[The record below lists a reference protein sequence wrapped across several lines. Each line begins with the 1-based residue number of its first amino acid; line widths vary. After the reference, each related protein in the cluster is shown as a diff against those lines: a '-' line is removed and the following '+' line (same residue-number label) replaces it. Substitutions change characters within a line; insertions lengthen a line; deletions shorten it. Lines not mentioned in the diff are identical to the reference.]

1 MRPAIHNRFDN
12 ARELPDL
19 VSLSEN
25 LYGAVFFLMKLL
37 PAKFIVESALASGE
51 LSRNGTVVETTSGT
65 FGLALAISCRLRG
78 LEFVMISDPVVEPSL
93 QRRIED
99 LGATVDI
106 VSRPAEKGG
115 FQQARLD
122 RLHEIRRTRP
132 GSFWPC
138 QYDNPKNAGSYAA
151 LSELLTSALGQID
164 CVVGTVGSG
173 GSMCGTVGHLRS
185 VFPHA
190 LAIGVDTFGS
200 VLFGQHDAKRT
211 LRGLG
216 NSLHPRNLEHSVFDE
231 VHWIDAPS
239 AFAATRTLHRDHG
252 LYMGPTSGAAYWVA
266 QWYAK
271 KNPSARTVVLLADE
285 AYRYQDTVYNDDW
298 LRQERL
304 LLQRPPGEPTLA
316 DDPLAA
322 SGAWSRYEWKRRDY
336 TAITG
341 RPLLLLPEDTLR

>member
-1 MRPAIHNRFDN
+1 MRAAIHNRFDG
-12 ARELPDL
+12 ARELPHL
-19 VSLSEN
+19 VTLSEN

-51 LSRNGTVVETTSGT
+51 LASRGTVVETTSGT

-78 LEFVMISDPVVEPSL
+78 LKFIMISDPVVEPSL
-93 QRRIED
+93 QRRIKD

-106 VSRPAEKGG
+106 VARPAEKGG

-122 RLHEIRRTRP
+122 RLHEIRRANP

-190 LAIGVDTFGS
+190 YAIGVDTFGS
-200 VLFGQHDAKRT
+200 VLFGQRDAKRT

-216 NSLHPRNLEHSVFDE
+216 NSLHPRNLDHTVFDE
-231 VHWIDAPS
+231 VHWLDAAS
-239 AFAATRTLHRDHG
+239 AFSATRSLHRDHS

-266 QWYAK
+266 QWYAR

-285 AYRYQDTVYNDDW
+285 AYRYQDTVYDDDW
-298 LRQERL
+298 LRQEGL
-304 LLQRPPGEPTLA
+304 LLDRPPREPTLA
-316 DDPLAA
+316 DDPVAA
-322 SGAWSRYEWKRRDY
+322 FGDWSRYEWKRRDY
-336 TAITG
+336 RVVTG
-341 RPLLLLPEDTLR
+341 QSPRLLPEDTLR